1 MKRTKKI
8 MSLALALV
16 MMLTAIVGSVSVF
29 AGNKVQSGYD
39 QNGWRINGWVDLSNV
54 VNNVRGKEFTD
65 ASGKTIYK
73 GKIVGSAEATDLFEG
88 AYNKYEKDYKGHVYW
103 FGKAENFVM
112 FNKGEKFPTVD
123 LNVTFPNNFNID
135 YDHIELKSGTTLVS
149 KIEIEDFANV
159 KTEKRKTFKL
169 RFYLG
174 NWNDYK
180 GFFAMYEAIKGQTGH
195 KIEINIP
202 YSVDVTGNSN
212 NVLGTVKSE
221 GVCALFKGGNK
232 FSGTQLVDVE
242 LKKHEISIVR

>member
-16 MMLTAIVGSVSVF
+16 MLLTVIVGSVSVF
-29 AGNKVQSGYD
+29 AESQIESGYKED
-39 QNGWRINGWVDLSNV
+39 GWTIDGWVDLSNV
-54 VNNVRGKEFTD
+54 VNNFKENEFTND
-65 ASGKTIYK
+65 DGKTIYN

-88 AYNKYEKDYKGHVYW
+88 AYKKYEMDYKGHVYW

-112 FNKGEKFPTVD
+112 FNKGDKFPTVD
-123 LNVTFPNNFNID
+123 LTVTFPNNFNID
-135 YDHIELKSGTTLVS
+135 YDNIILDSKTSLVS
-149 KIEIEDFANV
+149 KIEVEDFANV
-159 KTEKRKTFKL
+159 KAEKRTNFKL

-174 NWNDYK
+174 NWNDYQE
-180 GFFAMYEAIKGQTGH
+180 FFAKYEAIKGQTGH

-232 FSGTQLVDVE
+232 FSGKQLVDVE

>member
-1 MKRTKKI
+1 MKKTKKI

-16 MMLTAIVGSVSVF
+16 MLLTAIVGSVSVF

-54 VNNVRGKEFTD
+54 VNNVKEKEFTD

-73 GKIVGSAEATDLFEG
+73 GNIVGSAEATDLFEG
-88 AYNKYEKDYKGHVYW
+88 AYNKYEQDYKGHVYW

-112 FNKGEKFPTVD
+112 FNKGDKFPTVD
-123 LNVTFPNNFNID
+123 LTVTFPNNFNID
-135 YDHIELKSGTTLVS
+135 YDNIELKSGTTLVS

-159 KTEKRKTFKL
+159 KAEKRTIFKL

-174 NWNDYK
+174 NWNDYQE
-180 GFFAMYEAIKGQTGH
+180 FFAKYEAIKGQTGH

>member
-39 QNGWRINGWVDLSNV
+39 QNAWRINGWVDLSNV

-174 NWNDYK
+174 NWNDYQ

-212 NVLGTVKSE
+212 NVLGIVKSE
-221 GVCALFKGGNK
+221 GICALYKGGK
-232 FSGTQLVDVE
+232 RFSGKQLVDVE

>member
-1 MKRTKKI
+1 

-16 MMLTAIVGSVSVF
+16 MLLTAIVGSVSVF

-54 VNNVRGKEFTD
+54 VNNVKEKEFTD

-73 GKIVGSAEATDLFEG
+73 GNIVGSAEATDLFEG
-88 AYNKYEKDYKGHVYW
+88 AYNKYEQDYKGHVYW

-112 FNKGEKFPTVD
+112 FNKGDKFPTVD
-123 LNVTFPNNFNID
+123 LTVTFPNNFNID
-135 YDHIELKSGTTLVS
+135 YDNIELKSGTTLVS

-159 KTEKRKTFKL
+159 KAEKRTIFKL

-174 NWNDYK
+174 NWNDYQE
-180 GFFAMYEAIKGQTGH
+180 FFAKYEAIKGQTGH

-242 LKKHEISIVR
+242 LKKHEIRIVR

>member
-16 MMLTAIVGSVSVF
+16 MLLTVIVGSVSVF
-29 AGNKVQSGYD
+29 AANNIESGYKED
-39 QNGWRINGWVDLSNV
+39 GWKIDGWVNLSNV
-54 VNNVRGKEFTD
+54 VNNFKENEFTND
-65 ASGKTIYK
+65 DGKTIYK

-112 FNKGEKFPTVD
+112 FNKGDKFPTVD

-149 KIEIEDFANV
+149 KIEVEDFANV

-202 YSVDVTGNSN
+202 YSVDVTGNTN

-221 GVCALFKGGNK
+221 GICALFKGGNK

-242 LKKHEISIVR
+242 LKKHEISIVK

>member
-1 MKRTKKI
+1 

-39 QNGWRINGWVDLSNV
+39 QNAWRINGWVDLSNV

-174 NWNDYK
+174 NWNDYQ

>member
-1 MKRTKKI
+1 

-16 MMLTAIVGSVSVF
+16 MLLTAIVGSVSVF

-54 VNNVRGKEFTD
+54 VNNVKEKEFTD

-73 GKIVGSAEATDLFEG
+73 GNIVGSAEATDLFEG
-88 AYNKYEKDYKGHVYW
+88 AYNKYEQDYKGHVYW

-112 FNKGEKFPTVD
+112 FNKGDKFPTVD
-123 LNVTFPNNFNID
+123 LTVTFPNNFNID
-135 YDHIELKSGTTLVS
+135 YDNIELKSGTTLVS

-159 KTEKRKTFKL
+159 KAEKRTIFKL

-174 NWNDYK
+174 NWNDYQE
-180 GFFAMYEAIKGQTGH
+180 FFAKYEAIKGQTGH

>member
-39 QNGWRINGWVDLSNV
+39 QNAWRINGWVDLSNV

-174 NWNDYK
+174 NWNDYQ

>member
-16 MMLTAIVGSVSVF
+16 MLLTAIVGSVSVF

-39 QNGWRINGWVDLSNV
+39 QNAWRINGWVDLSNV

-174 NWNDYK
+174 NWNDYQ

>member
-39 QNGWRINGWVDLSNV
+39 QNAWRINGWVDLSNV

-174 NWNDYK
+174 NWNDYQ

-242 LKKHEISIVR
+242 LKKHEISVVR

>member
-29 AGNKVQSGYD
+29 AANNIESRYD

-54 VNNVRGKEFTD
+54 VNNVKEKEFTD

-73 GKIVGSAEATDLFEG
+73 GNIVGSAEATDLFEV
-88 AYNKYEKDYKGHVYW
+88 AYNKYEQDYKGHVYW

-112 FNKGEKFPTVD
+112 FNKGDKFPTVD
-123 LNVTFPNNFNID
+123 LTVTFPNNFNID
-135 YDHIELKSGTTLVS
+135 YDNIELKSGTTLVS

-159 KTEKRKTFKL
+159 KAEKRTIFKL

-174 NWNDYK
+174 NWNDYQE
-180 GFFAMYEAIKGQTGH
+180 FFAKYEAIKGQTGH

>member
-16 MMLTAIVGSVSVF
+16 MLLTVIVGSVSVF
-29 AGNKVQSGYD
+29 AANNIESGYKEE
-39 QNGWRINGWVDLSNV
+39 GWTIDGWVDLSNV
-54 VNNVRGKEFTD
+54 VNNFKENEFTND
-65 ASGKTIYK
+65 DGKTIYK

-112 FNKGEKFPTVD
+112 FNKGDKFPTVD
-123 LNVTFPNNFNID
+123 LTVTFPDNFEID
-135 YDHIELKSGTTLVS
+135 YEGIELKSNTSLVS
-149 KIEIEDFANV
+149 KIEVEDFANV
-159 KTEKRKTFKL
+159 KAEKRTIFKL

-174 NWNDYK
+174 NWNDYQE
-180 GFFAMYEAIKGQTGH
+180 FFAKYEAIKGQTGH

-232 FSGTQLVDVE
+232 FSGKQLVNVE
-242 LKKHEISIVR
+242 LKEHKISIVK

>member
-1 MKRTKKI
+1 
-8 MSLALALV
+8 MSLALAIIMV
-16 MMLTAIVGSVSVF
+16 LTVIAGSVSVF
-29 AGNKVQSGYD
+29 AANNIESRYD
-39 QNGWRINGWVDLSNV
+39 QNGWRIKGWVDLSNV
-54 VNNVRGKEFTD
+54 VNNFKENEFTND
-65 ASGKTIYK
+65 DGKTIYK
-73 GKIVGSAEATDLFEG
+73 GKIVGSAEASDLFEG
-88 AYNKYEKDYKGHVYW
+88 AYNKYEMDYKGHVYW

-112 FNKGEKFPTVD
+112 FNKGDKFPTVD
-123 LNVTFPNNFNID
+123 LTVTFPNNFNID
-135 YDHIELKSGTTLVS
+135 YDNIELKSGTTLVS

-159 KTEKRKTFKL
+159 KAEKRTIFKL

-174 NWNDYK
+174 NWNDYQE
-180 GFFAMYEAIKGQTGH
+180 FFAKYEAIKGQTGH

>member
-1 MKRTKKI
+1 MKKTKKI

-16 MMLTAIVGSVSVF
+16 MLLTAIVGSVNVF
-29 AGNKVQSGYD
+29 AANNIESRYD

-54 VNNVRGKEFTD
+54 VNNVKEKEFTD

-73 GKIVGSAEATDLFEG
+73 GNIVGSAEATDLFEG
-88 AYNKYEKDYKGHVYW
+88 AYNKYEQDYKGHVYW

-112 FNKGEKFPTVD
+112 FNKGDKFPTVD
-123 LNVTFPNNFNID
+123 LTVTFPNNFNID
-135 YDHIELKSGTTLVS
+135 YDNIELKSGTTLVS

-159 KTEKRKTFKL
+159 KAEKRTIFKL

-174 NWNDYK
+174 NWNDYQE
-180 GFFAMYEAIKGQTGH
+180 FFAKYEAIKGQTGH

>member
-1 MKRTKKI
+1 

-16 MMLTAIVGSVSVF
+16 MMLTAIVGSVNVF
-29 AGNKVQSGYD
+29 AANNIESRYD

-54 VNNVRGKEFTD
+54 VNNVKEKEFTD

-73 GKIVGSAEATDLFEG
+73 GNIVGSAEATDLFEG
-88 AYNKYEKDYKGHVYW
+88 AYNKYEQDYKGHVYW

-112 FNKGEKFPTVD
+112 FNKGDKFPTVD
-123 LNVTFPNNFNID
+123 LTVTFPNNFNID
-135 YDHIELKSGTTLVS
+135 YDNIELKSGTTLVS

-159 KTEKRKTFKL
+159 KAENRTIFKL

-174 NWNDYK
+174 NWNDYQE
-180 GFFAMYEAIKGQTGH
+180 FFAKYEAIKGQTGH

-242 LKKHEISIVR
+242 LKKHEISIAR

>member
-16 MMLTAIVGSVSVF
+16 MMLTAIVGSVNVF
-29 AGNKVQSGYD
+29 AANNIESRYD

-54 VNNVRGKEFTD
+54 VNNVKEKEFTD

-73 GKIVGSAEATDLFEG
+73 GNIVGSAEATDLFEG
-88 AYNKYEKDYKGHVYW
+88 AYNKYEQDYKGHVYW

-112 FNKGEKFPTVD
+112 FNKGDKFPTVD
-123 LNVTFPNNFNID
+123 LTVTFPNNFNID
-135 YDHIELKSGTTLVS
+135 YDNIELKSGTTLVS

-159 KTEKRKTFKL
+159 KAENRTIFKL

-174 NWNDYK
+174 NWNDYQE
-180 GFFAMYEAIKGQTGH
+180 FFAKYEAIKGQTGH

-242 LKKHEISIVR
+242 LKKHEISIAR

>member
-8 MSLALALV
+8 MSLALTLV

-54 VNNVRGKEFTD
+54 VNNVKEKEFTD

-73 GKIVGSAEATDLFEG
+73 GNIVGSAEATDLFEG
-88 AYNKYEKDYKGHVYW
+88 AYNKYEQDYKGHVYW

-112 FNKGEKFPTVD
+112 FNKGDKFPTVD
-123 LNVTFPNNFNID
+123 LTVTFPNNFNID
-135 YDHIELKSGTTLVS
+135 YDNIELKSGTTLVS

-159 KTEKRKTFKL
+159 KAEKRTIFKL

-174 NWNDYK
+174 NWNDYQEFYAK
-180 GFFAMYEAIKGQTGH
+180 YEAIKGQTGH

>member
-16 MMLTAIVGSVSVF
+16 MLLTAIVGSVSVF

-54 VNNVRGKEFTD
+54 VNNVKEKEFTD

-73 GKIVGSAEATDLFEG
+73 GNIVGSAEATDLFEG
-88 AYNKYEKDYKGHVYW
+88 AYNKYEQDYKGHVYW

-112 FNKGEKFPTVD
+112 FNKGDKFPTVD
-123 LNVTFPNNFNID
+123 LTVTFPNNFNID
-135 YDHIELKSGTTLVS
+135 YDNIELKSGTTLVS

-159 KTEKRKTFKL
+159 KAEKRTIFKL

-174 NWNDYK
+174 NWNDYQE
-180 GFFAMYEAIKGQTGH
+180 FFAKYEAIKGQTGH

-242 LKKHEISIVR
+242 LKKHEIRIVR

>member
-16 MMLTAIVGSVSVF
+16 MLLTAIVGSVSVF
-29 AGNKVQSGYD
+29 AANNIESRYD

-54 VNNVRGKEFTD
+54 VNNVKEKEFTD

-73 GKIVGSAEATDLFEG
+73 GNIVGSAEATDLFEG
-88 AYNKYEKDYKGHVYW
+88 AYNKYEQDYKGHVYW

-112 FNKGEKFPTVD
+112 FNKGDKFPTVD
-123 LNVTFPNNFNID
+123 LTVTFPNNFNID
-135 YDHIELKSGTTLVS
+135 YDNIELKSGTTLVS

-159 KTEKRKTFKL
+159 KAEKRTIFKL

-174 NWNDYK
+174 NWNDYQE
-180 GFFAMYEAIKGQTGH
+180 FFAKYEVIKGQTGH

-242 LKKHEISIVR
+242 LKKHEISIVK

>member
-1 MKRTKKI
+1 
-8 MSLALALV
+8 MSLALTLV

-54 VNNVRGKEFTD
+54 VNNVKEKEFTD

-73 GKIVGSAEATDLFEG
+73 GNIVGSAEATDLFEG
-88 AYNKYEKDYKGHVYW
+88 AYNKYEQDYKGHVYW

-112 FNKGEKFPTVD
+112 FNKGDKFPTVD
-123 LNVTFPNNFNID
+123 LTVTFPNNFNID
-135 YDHIELKSGTTLVS
+135 YDNIELKSGTTLVS

-159 KTEKRKTFKL
+159 KAEKRTIFKL

-174 NWNDYK
+174 NWNDYQE
-180 GFFAMYEAIKGQTGH
+180 FFAKYEAIKGQTGH

>member
-39 QNGWRINGWVDLSNV
+39 QNAWRINGWVDLSNV

-174 NWNDYK
+174 NWNDYQ

-242 LKKHEISIVR
+242 LKKHEISIVK

>member
-39 QNGWRINGWVDLSNV
+39 QNAWRINGWVDLSNV

-73 GKIVGSAEATDLFEG
+73 GMIVGSAEATDLFEG

-135 YDHIELKSGTTLVS
+135 YDHIELKSGTKLVS

-174 NWNDYK
+174 NWNDYQ